1 MKLLNRRQLGEKG
14 LPNSKTH
21 IWRVC
26 HDPDPELPFPQPI
39 RIGRNTFW
47 IEEAQAQRALRVLIG
62 WLNTDPA
69 FQAGGW
75 VRVLA
80 PLHSGLHNT
89 ARGALPPF
97 LFEQTP
103 PASSGTRPTELMH
116 DYVRGHIA
124 FGLELRLGSVGGMSE
139 KPALTWLTAEM
150 RKLKVVAE
158 DGAPIE
164 AQQVK
169 RWRYDIKQ
177 GKAPKISRVQF
188 RELAKLYVITTASI
202 EALPRDDRANAAK
215 ERVRNILKNLANLA
229 PRDAPAKLKQH

>member
-1 MKLLNRRQLGEKG
+1 MLGKDQIRADVVSVFEEAMALNAKAEQSGDEA
-14 LPNSKTH
+14 
-21 IWRVC
+21 V
-26 HDPDPELPFPQPI
+26 I
-39 RIGRNTFW
+39 RKVSL
-47 IEEAQAQRALRVLIG
+47 AQAQRALRVLIS

-89 ARGALPPF
+89 ARGAQPPF
-97 LFEQTP
+97 LFEQAR

-124 FGLELRLGSVGGMSE
+124 FGLELLVGSIGGMSE
-139 KPALTWLTAEM
+139 KPALAWLIAEM

-164 AQQVK
+164 AQQIK
-169 RWRYDIKQ
+169 RWRYEIKQ
-177 GKAPKISRVQF
+177 GTAPKISRAQF
-188 RELAKLYVITTASI
+188 HELAKLYAITI
-202 EALPRDDRANAAK
+202 GRIKALPRDDRANAAK
-215 ERVRNILKNLANLA
+215 ERVRYILKNLANLA

>member
-1 MKLLNRRQLGEKG
+1 MLGKDQIWADVLSVFEEAMALNAKAEQSGDEA
-14 LPNSKTH
+14 
-21 IWRVC
+21 V
-26 HDPDPELPFPQPI
+26 I
-39 RIGRNTFW
+39 RKVSL
-47 IEEAQAQRALRVLIG
+47 AQAQRALRVLIG

-124 FGLELRLGSVGGMSE
+124 FGLELLLGSVGGMSE

-202 EALPRDDRANAAK
+202 KALPRDDRANAAK

>member
-1 MKLLNRRQLGEKG
+1 MLGKDQIWADVLSVFEEAMALNAKAEQSGDEA
-14 LPNSKTH
+14 
-21 IWRVC
+21 V
-26 HDPDPELPFPQPI
+26 I
-39 RIGRNTFW
+39 RKVSL
-47 IEEAQAQRALRVLIG
+47 AQAQRALRVLIG

-124 FGLELRLGSVGGMSE
+124 FGLELLLGSVGG
-139 KPALTWLTAEM
+139 M